1 MEKSELERLR
11 EIITKLRGPNG
22 CPWDMEQTHLSL
34 RECLIEEVAE
44 LLDTIDREDMPHM
57 REELGD
63 VLLHIMFHASIAEDK
78 GLFNIE
84 DVACDISDKL
94 VRRHPHVFGDVKL
107 EDIDA
112 VWKQWD
118 DIKAIENKDKNRK
131 VSIFKHLPPAIPAL
145 LYARD
150 VYKQMKKKNLDFGD
164 FLDTQESIA
173 LSEDQ
178 VGKALFQI
186 VAQAKAQDIDPE
198 SALRQYVSKLVAQTE
213 SQLD

>member
-1 MEKSELERLR
+1 MEKSQLERLR
-11 EIITKLRGPNG
+11 EIITTLRGPNG